1 MAAGSLDAPLHI
13 ELQCAH
19 QMMIADINKLLNPN
33 SYQKGAW
40 VLHMLRMK
48 VGDSLFHQ
56 GLRDYY
62 SVFRLSNADS
72 DDFRIAMEESTG
84 IDLSEFFEIEREKYK
99 TIIQSIKNDE
109 DVDIT
114 YLKSQFIEL
123 YDKVNDKLECPVC
136 FEILTKDKIEV
147 PNCGHLICKVCKE
160 TICKSSCKCPICKK
174 KYFVKPS

>member
-1 MAAGSLDAPLHI
+1 MNSQLHQSAVSEVKKELKSLEMKAKAGWKMYFL
-13 ELQCAH
+13 
-19 QMMIADINKLLNPN
+19 
-33 SYQKGAW
+33 
-40 VLHMLRMK
+40 MK
-48 VGDSLFHQ
+48 EQID
-56 GLRDYY
+56 
-62 SVFRLSNADS
+62 
-72 DDFRIAMEESTG
+72 
-84 IDLSEFFEIEREKYK
+84 DLSEFFEIEREKYK